1 MSYVF
6 RQSGDDDEVW
16 IKGYLIHQDR
26 VFGGNWFN
34 AQC

>member
-6 RQSGDDDEVW
+6 RQSGDDEVW